1 MKKISFIDHFP
12 EKKIGGGEEYLLS
25 VASGL
30 VREEFETEIV
40 CLPGS
45 GLAEEAK
52 RRNLKAVEINFF
64 SKNFFKDV
72 SALCSYLKKSKPH
85 VVNTHGFYSSLA
97 GKIASRIAGISRI
110 ICTVH
115 TEVKPE
121 YFSEPAQ
128 KVNFF
133 IRNLIEKFTSRGIE
147 YIAVSETIR
156 KQLIQIGINPSHIY
170 VAYPGLSDEFI
181 RKISVKDYSS
191 ISSKKAFVIG
201 SCGRLEKVK
210 DYETLLR
217 ALRLVIDDGFG
228 VRVVI
233 YGEGSQKENL
243 IKLAYE
249 LGISDYVQFPG
260 YERDEH
266 RIYKRMDIFVSTSL
280 SESFNLSLLK
290 ASAYGLACV
299 STFAGGQIEIIEDDM
314 NGFLFTPGNFK
325 ELAEKIELLIMN
337 PKKLANFGKQAR
349 EKVIGKFTE
358 KNLIETYLNVL
369 RKDY

>member
-1 MKKISFIDHFP
+1 MKVVFIDHYP
-12 EKKIGGGEEYLLS
+12 NRIIGGGEEYFLC
-25 VASGL
+25 VAEGIKKAGIE
-30 VREEFETEIV
+30 VGIV

-45 GLAEEAK
+45 GLADQARK
-52 RRNLKAVEINFF
+52 RNIEVAEINFF
-64 SKNFFKDV
+64 SKNPFKDA
-72 SALCSYLKKSKPH
+72 SNLNLYLEKLKPD
-85 VVNTHGFYSSLA
+85 VINTHGFYSSLVGRFA
-97 GKIASRIAGISRI
+97 ARKSRIKRI

-121 YFSEPAQ
+121 YFAKPAQ
-128 KVNFF
+128 KLNFF

-147 YIAVSETIR
+147 YIAVSETI
-156 KQLIQIGINPSHIY
+156 KEQLIQIGIDPSRIY

-181 RKISVKDYSS
+181 GKISEKDYSN
-191 ISSKKAFVIG
+191 ISSKKEIVIG

-217 ALRLVIDDGFG
+217 AVRRIIDDGFSI
-228 VRVVI
+228 RAVI

-266 RIYKRMDIFVSTSL
+266 RIYKSMDIFVSTSL

-299 STFAGGQIEIIEDDM
+299 STLAGGQIEIIEDGM
-314 NGFLFTPGNFK
+314 NGLLFTPGNYK
-325 ELAEKIELLIMN
+325 ELAERIEFLIMN

-358 KNLIETYLNVL
+358 KNLIETYLKVL